1 MISAVILDCDAKARK
16 TLVKTL
22 KAHYHDVSISA
33 ETETLKA
40 ARGAVTS
47 FSPQLL
53 FVEASAMGALLVEEV
68 ANSSVRIVVMG
79 KECEQISAQLEFTY
93 PNITG
98 FLAKPF
104 DSGVVQSCMERVR
117 NSMML
122 QTAQQWLDEQLT
134 RTFSTS
140 IAVTIPESAKPLPR
154 FSIATAKG
162 NVVIK
167 TESVLCCVAQDDYTE
182 VHCTTENGVKKYLD
196 AKSLKVWEERL
207 AAFDFMRVHKSH
219 VVNMSAVVGFA
230 SCGKEGVLTLQ
241 GGKEL
246 AVSRTY
252 KAALTQTL

>member
-68 ANSSVRIVVMG
+68 ASSSVQIVVMG
-79 KECEQISAQLEFTY
+79 KEREQMSAQLEFTY

-104 DSGVVQSCMERVR
+104 DSDVVQRCMERVR

-122 QTAQQWLDEQLT
+122 QTTQKWVDEQLA

-140 IAVTIPESAKPLPR
+140 IAATVPQEIKPLPR

-162 NVVIK
+162 NVVVK
-167 TESVLCCVAQDDYTE
+167 TESVLCCIAQDDYTE

-252 KAALTQTL
+252 KAAVTQAL